1 MWLSGKLLI
10 DKCLSV
16 RSGAVLDRGG
26 KDWAVCTDIV
36 AKDIYRPKTRRGG
49 IGFPAPKIHINYLQ
63 LVKTLTWHLTLL
75 QSKLSAMIMTYKS
88 LWYVEYIFKV
98 LEFSL
103 QMIRCL
109 APLNTGLWSMLKTWC
124 HSQMLTSPHLQT
136 FKNDFNTMQQ
146 IFILLFSSHLL
157 GSINQDSPGFHHKM
171 KPVRRREEIIYF
183 KINQQTIARPVQ
195 HAAPTIESW
204 NRLLKHME

>member
-1 MWLSGKLLI
+1 MFVCSQWRGVGPRRQRLDSLYWYCCKGVSEIQIKFSINWYLSQ
-10 DKCLSV
+10 
-16 RSGAVLDRGG
+16 
-26 KDWAVCTDIV
+26 
-36 AKDIYRPKTRRGG
+36 DIYRPKTRRGG
-49 IGFPAPKIHINYLQ
+49 IGCPAPKIHINYLQ

-124 HSQMLTSPHLQT
+124 HSQKCSPHHIYKHLKMISIQCSR
-136 FKNDFNTMQQ
+136 F
-146 IFILLFSSHLL
+146 LFSLFHLICWGL
-157 GSINQDSPGFHHKM
+157 SIKTLQVFITRWNQWEGEK
-171 KPVRRREEIIYF
+171 R
-183 KINQQTIARPVQ
+183 
-195 HAAPTIESW
+195 
-204 NRLLKHME
+204 